1 MSSFCHSTMAPLP
14 DFDKLRVA
22 AAASA
27 KQTSESA
34 SISRYWCVLVKWNCI
49 DANRWV
55 RAFPAH
61 RNQCRQQ
68 ITTANGEYLVGADD
82 ELTWSVASGTQQLE
96 TNANTGSACQ
106 LSRCVE
112 GSQTESQRRAG
123 TYVISIPSVLGCPQR
138 ASGVETTWKRLFR
151 A

>member
-1 MSSFCHSTMAPLP
+1 MLTVGQEHSPLIEINVGSR
-14 DFDKLRVA
+14 LRAV
-22 AAASA
+22 
-27 KQTSESA
+27 T
-34 SISRYWCVLVKWNCI
+34 L
-49 DANRWV
+49 
-55 RAFPAH
+55 
-61 RNQCRQQ
+61 
-68 ITTANGEYLVGADD
+68 TANSEYLVGADD

-123 TYVISIPSVLGCPQR
+123 TYVISTPSVLGCPQR